1 MSQLPRTVLILGLAS
16 LLTDLSSEMIYPLL
30 PAFLAL
36 TLGAGAAGLGLMEGA
51 AESLASLLKVL
62 SGRLA
67 DRLPRRKPLVVAGYA
82 LSGSARPLIAFAL
95 TWPVV
100 VGLRLCDRVGKG
112 LRTAPRDALIADV
125 TPESARGRAYGL
137 HRAMDN
143 AGAMLGPGVAAL
155 LLWLGMSERGV
166 FLAAALPAAIV
177 VVVLALG
184 VREAPRPLPAQGVR
198 ELPLVSRSALPRLG
212 SGFVRFQAASFVFA
226 LASSSDAFLLLR
238 LSELGVPA
246 PGVAAIWAGHNAI
259 RSLVV
264 FHGGRLADRVDR
276 RRLLAAGWILF
287 AIFYA
292 GFALARS
299 PVTVAVL
306 LCAYALHHGAVEAAG
321 RAFVADL
328 ARPELRGSAFGWY
341 HATVGFAALPA
352 SALFGVIWSAAGA
365 PVAFAASA
373 GFALVA
379 AAVLAFVVPS
389 ASPRGG

>member
-16 LLTDLSSEMIYPLL
+16 LLTDLSSDMIYPLL

-36 TLGAGAAGLGLMEGA
+36 TLGAGAAGLGVMEGA

-67 DRLPRRKPLVVAGYA
+67 DRLPRRKPLVVLGYA
-82 LSGSARPLIAFAL
+82 LSGTARPLIAFAL

-143 AGAMLGPGVAAL
+143 AGATLGPGVAAL
-155 LLWLGMSERGV
+155 LLWVGLGERGV
-166 FLAAALPAAIV
+166 FLAAAVPAAIV

-184 VREAPRPLPAQGVR
+184 VREAPRTVPAPGPDA
-198 ELPLVSRSALPRLG
+198 LAPVSRPSLPGLG
-212 SGFVRFQAASFVFA
+212 SGFVRFQVAAFVFA

-238 LSELGVPA
+238 LSELGVSA
-246 PGVAAIWAGHNAI
+246 TGVAAIWAGHNAI
-259 RSLVV
+259 RSLAV

-276 RRLLAAGWILF
+276 RRLLAGGWLLF
-287 AIFYA
+287 AIFYT

-299 PVTVAVL
+299 PVTVAML
-306 LCAYALHHGAVEAAG
+306 LGAYALHHGAVEAAG

-328 ARPELRGSAFGWY
+328 APPELRGSAFGWY

-352 SALFGVIWSAAGA
+352 SAVFGVIWSAAGA
-365 PVAFAASA
+365 PVAFAA
-373 GFALVA
+373 G
-379 AAVLAFVVPS
+379 AAVAVVGACVLALAVPS
-389 ASPRGG
+389 APPRGS